1 MDSHLHECIS
11 ASVHICIS
19 TCLFETNRGHLL
31 RLRDLR
37 MELEKAHHTAVA
49 QQCDGHHVVPSAK
62 VQQKKPHA
70 FFAASED
77 SKRCR
82 AESKRAVCT
91 FDGLA
96 GGMQAAARLVG
107 WASPSRNGACSMR
120 AGREATV
127 DARGR
132 RVCSDAVIH
141 KCSRAA
147 MQQFRKEKSKV
158 EL

>member
-107 WASPSRNGACSMR
+107 WSEPFQERRVQPG
-120 AGREATV
+120 
-127 DARGR
+127 GR
-132 RVCSDAVIH
+132 RPSTRACAVIH
-141 KCSRAA
+141 KCSD
-147 MQQFRKEKSKV
+147 S
-158 EL
+158 